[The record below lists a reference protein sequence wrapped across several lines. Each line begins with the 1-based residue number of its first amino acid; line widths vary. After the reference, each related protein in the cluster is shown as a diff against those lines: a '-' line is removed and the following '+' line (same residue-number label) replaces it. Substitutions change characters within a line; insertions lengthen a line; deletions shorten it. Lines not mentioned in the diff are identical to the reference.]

1 MVDDKFGDG
10 NMVLPDVYWK
20 VFPTEFG
27 DGSRMY
33 GLLDPAT
40 DKGMLDY
47 LVTVLR
53 KTNTIYVAPL
63 TSPVNPSMYIGPY
76 ETVEAAKEAAIM
88 LHIMGI

>member
-33 GLLDPAT
+33 GVIDPAESV
-40 DKGMLDY
+40 GMLDY
-47 LVTVLR
+47 IVTVLR
-53 KTNTIYVAPL
+53 QTNTIYVAPR
-63 TSPVNPSMYIGPY
+63 TGPVNPSTYIGPY
-76 ETVEAAKEAAIM
+76 ETVEAAQEAAIM
-88 LHIMGI
+88 LHVMSI